1 MIALTQTL
9 ILGVLAGAV
18 YALMASGLT
27 LIFGVMRVI
36 NLAHGAFA
44 VLAAFLTFTLW
55 SSFGFDPLLSIPLIV
70 VVMFGLGWVV
80 YQLAVRHSRGG
91 HVSMTVLVTFG
102 LALVLEGVMGIV
114 WGNRSASVRTAYTDA
129 SIQLGPFFLPQA
141 QVISA
146 AVAVVVLLAL
156 YLLLTRTWLGRA
168 IRAASVNESGALL
181 VGVSV
186 AAVAAL
192 TFAIGI
198 ATLGA
203 GGAMLGAI
211 QPIVPGTHYQ
221 WIARLL
227 AIIVLGGLGSLP
239 GAVIGALVIGV
250 AEMAATTY
258 IGSAWT
264 VAVPFL
270 VIFVVLIVRPQGLMG
285 TRLREDLVS

>member
-44 VLAAFLTFTLW
+44 VLAAFLTYSLW
-55 SSFGFDPLLSIPLIV
+55 SSFGLDPLLAIPFIM
-70 VVMFGLGWVV
+70 VVMFGIGWAV
-80 YQLAVRHSRGG
+80 YQGAVRYSRGS

-102 LALVLEGVMGIV
+102 IALVLEGLMGII
-114 WGNRSASVRTAYTDA
+114 WGNRSASIRTDYTDA
-129 SIQLGPFFLPQA
+129 SLQLGPFFFPQV

-146 AVAVVVLLAL
+146 AIAVVVLAAL
-156 YLLLTRTWLGRA
+156 YLLLNRTWLGRA

-250 AEMAATTY
+250 TEMLATTY
-258 IGSAWT
+258 VGSAWP

-270 VIFVVLIVRPQGLMG
+270 IIFIVLIVRPQGIMG
-285 TRLREDLVS
+285 ARLREDLVS

>member
-44 VLAAFLTFTLW
+44 VLAAFLTYSLW
-55 SSFGFDPLLSIPLIV
+55 STLGLDPLLAIPFIML
-70 VVMFGLGWVV
+70 VMFGIGWLA
-80 YQLAVRHSRGG
+80 YQGVVRHSRGS

-102 LALVLEGVMGIV
+102 IALVLEGVMGII
-114 WGNRSASVRTAYTDA
+114 WGNRSASIRTSYTDE
-129 SIQLGPFFLPQA
+129 SLQLGVFFLPQV

-146 AVAVVVLLAL
+146 AIAVVVLLAL
-156 YLLLTRTWLGRA
+156 YLLLNRTWLGRA

-239 GAVIGALVIGV
+239 GAVIGALAIGV
-250 AEMAATTY
+250 TEMLATTY
-258 IGSAWT
+258 VGSAWP

-270 VIFVVLIVRPQGLMG
+270 IIFIVLIVRPQGIMG
-285 TRLREDLVS
+285 TRLREDLVA

>member
-44 VLAAFLTFTLW
+44 VLAAFLTYSLW
-55 SSFGFDPLLSIPLIV
+55 SAFGLDPLLAIPFII
-70 VVMFGLGWVV
+70 VVMFGIGWVV
-80 YQLAVRHSRGG
+80 YQGAVRYSRGS

-102 LALVLEGVMGIV
+102 IALALEGVMGII
-114 WGNRSASVRTAYTDA
+114 WGNRSASIRTDYTDA
-129 SIQLGPFFLPQA
+129 SFEIGPFFLPQV
-141 QVISA
+141 QVIA
-146 AVAVVVLLAL
+146 ALIAVVVLLAL
-156 YLLLTRTWLGRA
+156 YLLLNRTWLGRA

-250 AEMAATTY
+250 TEMLATTY
-258 IGSAWT
+258 VGSAWP

-270 VIFVVLIVRPQGLMG
+270 VIFIVLIVRPQGIMG
-285 TRLREDLVS
+285 ARLREDLVS

>member
-36 NLAHGAFA
+36 NIAHGAFA
-44 VLAAFLTFTLW
+44 VLAAFLTYSLW
-55 SSFGFDPLLSIPLIV
+55 SSFGLDPLLAIPFIM
-70 VVMFGLGWVV
+70 VVMFGIGWVV
-80 YQLAVRHSRGG
+80 YQGAVRYSRGS

-102 LALVLEGVMGIV
+102 IALVLEGIMGII
-114 WGNRSASVRTAYTDA
+114 WGNRSLSIRTDYTDR
-129 SIQLGPFFLPQA
+129 SVEIGPFFFPQV
-141 QVISA
+141 QLIA
-146 AVAVVVLLAL
+146 ATIAVVVLIAL
-156 YLLLTRTWLGRA
+156 YFLLNKTWLGRA

-211 QPIVPGTHYQ
+211 QPIIPGTHYQ

-227 AIIVLGGLGSLP
+227 AIIVLGGFGSLP
-239 GAVIGALVIGV
+239 GAVIGALIIGV
-250 AEMAATTY
+250 TEMLATTY
-258 IGSAWT
+258 VGSVWP

-270 VIFVVLIVRPQGLMG
+270 IIFIVLMVRPQGIMG
-285 TRLREDLVS
+285 ARLREDLVS